1 MAEFNV
7 LKEYARMVK
16 PGKNGVCTIGCR
28 NCPIS
33 VANNGEN
40 KDCVNF
46 MRMYPEKATEIIRK
60 WSEEHPQKTR
70 GDLVLEHFP
79 NAQWYNIN
87 PCHIFGSKWEYENC
101 GRYKDCAECRKT
113 TWDEVVE

>member
-1 MAEFNV
+1 MAEFDV

-16 PGKNGVCTIGCR
+16 PDENGSCTIGCI
-28 NCPIS
+28 NCPIAG
-33 VANNGEN
+33 ANNGED
-40 KDCVNF
+40 KTCGKF
-46 MRMYPEKATEIIRK
+46 MRLYPEKATEIIRK

-79 NAQWYNIN
+79 DAKWYNIN
-87 PCHIFGSKWEYENC
+87 PCHIFGLKWEYENC

-113 TWDEVVE
+113 VWDEVVE

>member
-7 LKEYARMVK
+7 LKEYARMVHVNVH
-16 PGKNGVCTIGCR
+16 GSCGISCGD
-28 NCPIS
+28 CPIS
-33 VANNGEN
+33 DRNNGTSIS
-40 KDCVNF
+40 CGYF

-79 NAQWYNIN
+79 HANLTLLK
-87 PCHIFGSKWEYENC
+87 PCNFLGGKWKTQNC
-101 GRYKDCAECRKT
+101 GQFVCCKECIGKIWNEVAE
-113 TWDEVVE
+113 

>member
-1 MAEFNV
+1 MAEFDV

-40 KDCVNF
+40 KDCANF

-60 WSEEHPQKTR
+60 WSEDHPQKTR

-79 NAQWYNIN
+79 NANLEKILS
-87 PCHIFGSKWEYENC
+87 CEIMGSKWKSENC
-101 GRYKDCAECRKT
+101 EHFKDCWECQKT
-113 TWDEVVE
+113 IWNEVVE